1 MGPFPTC
8 KGPEGDKLLVL
19 IIQSFKKIVRAIFGQ
34 IVQKCYFGPHFPLLG
49 QKWGGG
55 IFFKNIIFFF
65 LNFCFSAI
73 FSYDLSIF
81 YFWELRVPLLVGPW
95 AGMSRNRAR
104 SRARKHARD
113 HRLPRA
119 INYGAV
125 CMESLNIGRGSTIRR
140 EIARV
145 IALGF

>member
-1 MGPFPTC
+1 MVPCSLSPSGP
-8 KGPEGDKLLVL
+8 LLV
-19 IIQSFKKIVRAIFGQ
+19 GN
-34 IVQKCYFGPHFPLLG
+34 GPMG
-49 QKWGGG
+49 TSK
-55 IFFKNIIFFF
+55 FF
-65 LNFCFSAI
+65 NFCFGAI
-73 FSYDLSIF
+73 FSYDLSRF
-81 YFWELRVPLLVGPW
+81 YFWALRVPLLVGPW

-145 IALGF
+145 IAIPTAIGVRAPRCSVTSLHGDFKI